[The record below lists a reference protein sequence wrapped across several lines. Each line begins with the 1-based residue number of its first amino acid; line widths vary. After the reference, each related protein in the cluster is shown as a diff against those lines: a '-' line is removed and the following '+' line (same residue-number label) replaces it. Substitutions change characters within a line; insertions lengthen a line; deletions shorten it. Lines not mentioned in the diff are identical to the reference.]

1 MRTQHWSLQAAQ
13 RFSLL
18 AVVGAAAL
26 VFAGCDSGNGP
37 TVKTDYDKSA
47 NFAQYHTFAFQKGR
61 IVTRLGTTDPNNT
74 LVADRIQA
82 AVVDQFQQKGLSET
96 TQNPDLVATYVAGAK
111 TKQEIENL
119 GPQPYYSSYFG
130 GPFGFERGGYY
141 GAGYNQF
148 YTNTYTEGTLILDL
162 MDTHTKKLVWRAYVT
177 GPVDK
182 PDQKAINGAV
192 AAALKQFPPMSK
204 GQ

>member
-37 TVKTDYDKSA
+37 TVKIDYDKSA

-119 GPQPYYSSYFG
+119 GPQPYFSPYFG

-148 YTNTYTEGTLILDL
+148 YTNIYTEGTLILDL
-162 MDTHTKKLVWRAYVT
+162 MDTRTKKLVWRAYVT

>member
-1 MRTQHWSLQAAQ
+1 MKTQYWSLQAAQ

-18 AVVGAAAL
+18 AAVGAAAL
-26 VFAGCDSGNGP
+26 LFAGCDSGNGP
-37 TVKTDYDKSA
+37 TVKTDYDKSV

-82 AVVDQFQQKGLSET
+82 AVVNQFQQKGLSET

-162 MDTHTKKLVWRAYVT
+162 MDTHTKKLVWRACVT

-182 PDQKAINGAV
+182 PDQKAIDGAV

-204 GQ
+204 KQ

>member
-1 MRTQHWSLQAAQ
+1 MKTQHWSRQAAQ

-18 AVVGAAAL
+18 AAVGAAAL

-37 TVKTDYDKSA
+37 TVKTDYDKSV

-61 IVTRLGTTDPNNT
+61 IVTRLGTPDPNNT

-82 AVVDQFQQKGLSET
+82 AVVNQFQQKGLSET

-119 GPQPYYSSYFG
+119 GPQPYFSPYFG

-162 MDTHTKKLVWRAYVT
+162 MDTRTKKLVWRAYVT

>member
-1 MRTQHWSLQAAQ
+1 MKTQHWSLQAAQ

-119 GPQPYYSSYFG
+119 GPQPYFSPYFG

-148 YTNTYTEGTLILDL
+148 YTNIYTEGTLILDL
-162 MDTHTKKLVWRAYVT
+162 MDTRTKKLVWRAYVT